1 MTYSELELVAKTS
14 KGHVSNVK
22 LFDYFDQARME
33 WYRFCIDQGV
43 EAVAVH
49 ISVDYKKEVF
59 NNDSLIVRSWLE
71 RVGNTS
77 FTLMQRME
85 NTLGNQIASAEV
97 VLTTINRQTRIKTAV
112 PQAVRDLLHQDAEL
126 VKNR

>member
-1 MTYSELELVAKTS
+1 MTYSELELVAQTS

-59 NNDSLIVRSWLE
+59 NNDSLIVRTWLE

-112 PQAVRDLLHQDAEL
+112 PQGVRDLLHQDAEL
-126 VKNR
+126 VTN

>member
-1 MTYSELELVAKTS
+1 LTYSELEVIAETS

-22 LFDYFDQARME
+22 LFDYFDQARNN
-33 WYRFCIDQGV
+33 WYRFCAELGV

-59 NNDSLIVRSWLE
+59 NKDILVVRTWLE

-77 FTLMQRME
+77 FTLMQKME
-85 NTLGNQIASAEV
+85 SKQGILVASAQV
-97 VLTTINRQTRIKTAV
+97 VLTTINRQTRVKTAV
-112 PQAVRDLLHQDAEL
+112 PQGVRSLLYQDAEL
-126 VKNR
+126 VTK